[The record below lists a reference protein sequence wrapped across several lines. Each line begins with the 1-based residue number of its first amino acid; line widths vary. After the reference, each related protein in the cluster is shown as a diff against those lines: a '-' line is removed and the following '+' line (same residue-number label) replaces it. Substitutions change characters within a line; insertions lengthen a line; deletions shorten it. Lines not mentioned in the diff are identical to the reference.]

1 MSLLKKLKIRTKII
15 SSFLIVALV
24 ITIVGTIGTMS
35 LKSVATNS
43 ESMYSNNLQSIY
55 MMMDIKQNLTQIRVD
70 LLQLIYQRD
79 ASQNSNII
87 EDIEI
92 IVDETN
98 KYLESYEEM
107 PKSEVEEQL
116 LPTFKSEAN
125 QYFSIRDTVIN
136 LVKENKY
143 EKAIEEIAKVG
154 EIRASLLESMDKLVA
169 ASLDN
174 AKTANANNHLIYT
187 NSNKVMIIL
196 IIAGL
201 IIAIA
206 LGSFISRDINIP
218 LQKINKYA
226 DKLAEYDFSTPI
238 TITRSDEF
246 GKTGIALNNAQEN
259 VKNLVKTIINS
270 SQEMS
275 ASSEELSAVV
285 EELASNLENINDAT
299 KNISQ
304 GIQETS
310 ASSEE
315 ISASIEEIDSNIN
328 ELSEKAIVGS
338 NNSSEFKERATDVQN
353 KGKISI
359 QQTQELYKEKED
371 KIIKAIEDGKVVED
385 IKIMADTIA
394 SIAAQTNLLALNAA
408 IEAARAGEQGKGFA
422 VVAEEVKKLAEQS
435 SQAVNSIHDTIL
447 KVQKAFVNLSDN
459 SNDVLRFIDENV
471 NPQFKAFEEMG
482 NQYYDDADFVS
493 KMSEEIAAM
502 TEELTATINQVSQA
516 VQNMAG
522 AAQESA
528 ENTDTIQGS
537 INETTQGMEQVAVTS
552 QNQAELA
559 QNLNELVQ
567 KFKI

>member
-1 MSLLKKLKIRTKII
+1 MNLLKKLKVRTKLI

-43 ESMYSNNLQSIY
+43 ENMYSNNLQSVY
-55 MMMDIKQNLTQIRVD
+55 MMMDMKQNLTQIRVD

-79 ASQNSNII
+79 ASQNSSII
-87 EDIEI
+87 EDIEM

-98 KYLESYEEM
+98 KYLENYEEM

-116 LPTFKSEAN
+116 LPTFKSEAK
-125 QYFSIRDTVIN
+125 QYFSIRDTVMN

-174 AKTANANNHLIYT
+174 AKTANSNNHLIYI

-226 DKLAEYDFSTPI
+226 YKLAEYDFSTPI

-285 EELASNLENINDAT
+285 EELTSNLENINDAT

-304 GIQETS
+304 GIEETS

-493 KMSEEIAAM
+493 KMSEEIATR

-537 INETTQGMEQVAVTS
+537 INETTQGMEQVAITS
-552 QNQAELA
+552 QSQAELA
-559 QNLNELVQ
+559 QNLNELIQ

>member
-1 MSLLKKLKIRTKII
+1 MNLLKKLKVRTKLI

-43 ESMYSNNLQSIY
+43 ENMYSNNLQSVYI
-55 MMMDIKQNLTQIRVD
+55 MMDMKQNLTQIRAD

-79 ASQNSNII
+79 ASQNSSII
-87 EDIEI
+87 EDIEL

-116 LPTFKSEAN
+116 LPTFKSEAK

-136 LVKENKY
+136 LIKENKY
-143 EKAIEEIAKVG
+143 EKANEEIAKVG

-174 AKTANANNHLIYT
+174 AKTANANNHLIYI

-285 EELASNLENINDAT
+285 EELTSNLENINDST

-328 ELSEKAIVGS
+328 ELSEKAIEGS
-338 NNSSEFKERATDVQN
+338 SNANEFKERATDVQN

-359 QQTQELYKEKED
+359 EQTQELYKEKEY

-408 IEAARAGEQGKGFA
+408 IEAARAGEQGRGFA

-435 SQAVNSIHDTIL
+435 SQAVNSIQDTIL

-471 NPQFKAFEEMG
+471 NPQFKSFEEMG

-537 INETTQGMEQVAVTS
+537 INETTQGMEQIAITS
-552 QNQAELA
+552 QSQAELA
-559 QNLNELVQ
+559 QNLNELIQ

>member
-1 MSLLKKLKIRTKII
+1 MSLLKKLKVRTKII

-87 EDIEI
+87 EDIEM

>member
-1 MSLLKKLKIRTKII
+1 MSLLKKLKVRTKLI

-43 ESMYSNNLQSIY
+43 ENMYSNNLQSIY

-87 EDIEI
+87 EDIEM